1 MVERSLSMREAQGS
15 IPCFSIFFVV
25 FQRKNKKKA
34 RLCSLREPSQ
44 NCFTRIPVDRTARKI
59 VNTNLDQTKRTKIKS
74 LLSGLNQWPFVYTS
88 QVKSSQAMWTGLFE
102 SKVNLGPKTF
112 RQAVDYFFL
121 IYCFARA
128 NIKDVHTGGLTG
140 ELHGIYGI
148 RSQKMYENIKYWPI
162 IFSTL

>member
-1 MVERSLSMREAQGS
+1 MVERALSMREAQGS
-15 IPCFSIFFVV
+15 IPCFSISFVV

-44 NCFTRIPVDRTARKI
+44 NLFFKNTSWSDGTKNREYKPWSDETHQNKIPTVRIEPMTFRLHK
-59 VNTNLDQTKRTKIKS
+59 
-74 LLSGLNQWPFVYTS
+74 P
-88 QVKSSQAMWTGLFE
+88 SQAMWTGLFE

-128 NIKDVHTGGLTG
+128 NIKDVHTGLRTRVSRVNYTEFLGFEVRKCMKT
-140 ELHGIYGI
+140 
-148 RSQKMYENIKYWPI
+148 SNIDQ
-162 IFSTL
+162 